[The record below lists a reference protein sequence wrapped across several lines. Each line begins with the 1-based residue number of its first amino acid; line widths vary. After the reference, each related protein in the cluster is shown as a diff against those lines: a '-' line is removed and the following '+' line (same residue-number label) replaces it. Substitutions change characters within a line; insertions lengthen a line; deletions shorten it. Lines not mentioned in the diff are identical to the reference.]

1 MQKGNSSITEYF
13 GKMRALS
20 DEMTAASK
28 PLDDEELT
36 TYILNGLDLDFN
48 PVVSAVTARVE
59 PISVG
64 ELYT

>member
-1 MQKGNSSITEYF
+1 
-13 GKMRALS
+13 MRALS

-48 PVVSAVTARVE
+48 PLVTSLVVRV
-59 PISVG
+59 
-64 ELYT
+64 